1 MISVIFKH
9 TIRFIFFIFLQV
21 LVLNNIQFSGYV
33 NPYLYV
39 FIILMLPFT
48 TPVWMVMTISFGAG
62 LLIDMFQDTMGM
74 HAAASVIMGYSRS
87 FILKLFSPRDGYDS
101 STEPTLHYLGA
112 SWYFSYSLLLVF
124 IHHFT
129 FFFLEAFSAGELL
142 FTLSRMGLSLVFTM
156 ILIFISQM
164 LIYKPKDIRKS

>member
-39 FIILMLPFT
+39 FIILMLPFA
-48 TPVWMVMTISFGAG
+48 TPVWMVMLISLTAG

-74 HAAASVIMGYSRS
+74 HAAACVMMGYSRS

-112 SWYFSYSLLLVF
+112 SWYLSYSLLLVF
-124 IHHFT
+124 IHHFV
-129 FFFLEAFSAGELL
+129 FFFIEAFSGDAIW
-142 FTLSRMGLSLVFTM
+142 FTLARIGLSLVFTM
-156 ILIFISQM
+156 VLIFISQM
-164 LIYKPKDIRKS
+164 MIYKTKDVRKN

>member
-9 TIRFIFFIFLQV
+9 TIRFIFFIFLQI

-39 FIILMLPFT
+39 FIILMLPFA
-48 TPVWMVMTISFGAG
+48 TPVWMVMLISLGAG

-74 HAAASVIMGYSRS
+74 HAAACVMMGYSRS

-112 SWYFSYSLLLVF
+112 SWYLSYSILLVL

-129 FFFLEAFSAGELL
+129 FFFLEAFSADEML
-142 FTLSRMGLSLVFTM
+142 FTLSRMMLSLVFTVL
-156 ILIFISQM
+156 LIFISQM
-164 LIYKPKDIRKS
+164 MIYKPKELRKN

>member
-1 MISVIFKH
+1 
-9 TIRFIFFIFLQV
+9 
-21 LVLNNIQFSGYV
+21 
-33 NPYLYV
+33 
-39 FIILMLPFT
+39 MLPFT

-129 FFFLEAFSAGELL
+129 FFFLEAFSADELL

>member
-1 MISVIFKH
+1 M
-9 TIRFIFFIFLQV
+9 
-21 LVLNNIQFSGYV
+21 VLNNIQFSGYV

-39 FIILMLPFT
+39 FIILMLPFA

-129 FFFLEAFSAGELL
+129 FFFLEAFSADELL